1 MFVAIRFSWR
11 RFRHQMDLS
20 VLMWKQT
27 LTLPPWSSVC
37 NANIASNAHTEPSS
51 SILKWPS
58 LDRLSTNCTPTFGS
72 SHCRLLI
79 FSPNE
84 ISEIPAEG
92 QEKRDG
98 DATSSRKWKQCS
110 WQTDVLHRTVT
121 SVTFRMLLFFVIYA
135 HWPQTYFFP
144 HRPRKGHRDFNH

>member
-11 RFRHQMDLS
+11 RFRHQMDLP

-37 NANIASNAHTEPSS
+37 NANIASNAHTELFS

-58 LDRLSTNCTPTFGS
+58 LDRLSTNCTLTFGS

-79 FSPNE
+79 FPRMKSVRFQLRVKRKETEMPLRVE
-84 ISEIPAEG
+84 SESNVAGNLMYFTALWRLCLYSHVIIFRQICALTF
-92 QEKRDG
+92 KCLR
-98 DATSSRKWKQCS
+98 WKS
-110 WQTDVLHRTVT
+110 ASTV
-121 SVTFRMLLFFVIYA
+121 
-135 HWPQTYFFP
+135 
-144 HRPRKGHRDFNH
+144 